1 MIISILHSLQ
11 AHEISLDLAS
21 LNIQRGRDHGLPS
34 YSQWRSYCGLSKA
47 TTVNDLGNEIRNS
60 SVREK
65 LREIYNDNP
74 DSIDLF
80 VGGLLEDTLP
90 GSQLGP
96 TFQCIIGDQF
106 KRLRDGDR
114 YVVHNDCIVMCR
126 LLV

>member
-1 MIISILHSLQ
+1 MCISVPLHSLQ
-11 AHEISLDLAS
+11 AHEIGLDLAS

-34 YSQWRSYCGLSKA
+34 YGQWRSYCGLSKA
-47 TTVNDLGNEIRNS
+47 TTIDDLRNEISNP
-60 SVREK
+60 SVRAK
-65 LREIYNDNP
+65 LLMIYGNNP
-74 DSIDLF
+74 DNIDLF

-114 YVVHNDCIVMCR
+114 YVVHND
-126 LLV
+126 LHSDL

>member
-1 MIISILHSLQ
+1 MQ
-11 AHEISLDLAS
+11 AHEIGLDLAS

-34 YSQWRSYCGLSKA
+34 YGRWRNYCSLSKA
-47 TTVNDLGNEIRNS
+47 TTINDLSNEIKNS
-60 SVREK
+60 SVRAK
-65 LREIYNDNP
+65 LCEVYGNNIDN
-74 DSIDLF
+74 IDLF

-114 YVVHNDCIVMCR
+114 YVVHND
-126 LLV
+126 LYSDL